1 MTKITWINVLITWT
15 DIGAHTQNIPYHSI
29 AATQDKTRA
38 HDMHIDIGEG
48 PLARCRVRRVLI
60 MSKVRRNAD
69 TQMRKASMNY
79 V

>member
-1 MTKITWINVLITWT
+1 MNQCFNHMDRYWSTHTK
-15 DIGAHTQNIPYHSI
+15 HTLPFSCSNT
-29 AATQDKTRA
+29 TQDNIRG

>member
-1 MTKITWINVLITWT
+1 MNQCFNHMDRYWSTHTK
-15 DIGAHTQNIPYHSI
+15 HTLPFNCSNT
-29 AATQDKTRA
+29 TQDKTRA

-48 PLARCRVRRVLI
+48 KLARFHVRRVLI

-69 TQMRKASMNY
+69 TQVSEASMNY